1 MDKDRLNHSYA
12 VGKKMVEIGKE
23 KNLSEEEQEDL
34 FVLGINHDIGYQFGN
49 NENHNELGAEFLK
62 ENGYKYWKEVYYHGK
77 PNSEYSSIYL
87 DILNEADMKINKEGQ
102 EVSYEERLDDIADRY
117 GKESIQYQNAEKV
130 ISTLK

>member
-1 MDKDRLNHSYA
+1 MTNKRANHSWA
-12 VGKKMVEIGKE
+12 VARKMVEIGK
-23 KNLSEEEQEDL
+23 KRNLSEEEQEDL

>member
-1 MDKDRLNHSYA
+1 MTNERANHTWA
-12 VGKKMVEIGKE
+12 VARKMVEIGKE

>member
-1 MDKDRLNHSYA
+1 MTNERANHTWA
-12 VGKKMVEIGKE
+12 VARKMVEIGKE

-49 NENHNELGAEFLK
+49 NENPNELGAEFLK

-77 PNSEYSSIYL
+77 PNTEYSSMYL

-117 GKESIQYQNAEKV
+117 GKESIQYQNAKKV